1 METLIFIDHLE
12 QNQNPNIQNMIS
24 PKSNCLNKDFIFDPK
39 DLKISNRA
47 EQPFNEDDFLSEE
60 ESPDYWIL
68 QSYKDKSEKNLIIEE
83 KNFN

>member
-1 METLIFIDHLE
+1 
-12 QNQNPNIQNMIS
+12 MIS

-60 ESPDYWIL
+60 ESPDY
-68 QSYKDKSEKNLIIEE
+68 
-83 KNFN
+83 